1 MEIGSLIISIF
12 LFVLFVPGVVITLP
26 KGASKGTVLVV
37 HALLFAVV
45 ASVVMSL
52 YWGVRE
58 GFGNFGPK
66 CPNGYRQTEDEGCV
80 PTGHQTYTPGSLG
93 EKTV

>member
-1 MEIGSLIISIF
+1 MEIGSLLISIF
-12 LFVLFVPGVVITLP
+12 LFVVFVPGVVVTLP
-26 KGASKGTVLVV
+26 SKGSKGTVLVV

-45 ASVVMSL
+45 ASVVMTI

-58 GFGNFGPK
+58 GFGNFGHT
-66 CPNGYRQTEDEGCV
+66 CPNGYRQTEDGGCV
-80 PTGHQTYTPGSLG
+80 PAGRQTYTPGSLG